1 MMARVHTSGAGSR
14 LFAAGKAPALS
25 VIFGGLTVGFFL
37 WYGLLAHL
45 AAFNVLSDELLAV
58 CLCGGVAGAI
68 VLWQRY
74 CAALAARSAIS
85 LRSIMAWDAASWAS
99 LGLFWLGFSARLG
112 AEWSGRAVALGIGV
126 FFVLKIIA
134 AARCDHAI
142 REVLVTFVVTRFPLI
157 VIAELAA
164 VIIGQRAGLHV
175 AVSSNPLLNVWGRWD
190 AVHYVDI
197 STRGYYGTDMAFFP
211 LYPSLISLVGRFTG
225 NHVVAGLLISNIAF
239 FFGLYYLYKL
249 VEEQY
254 DRGVAHRAIFYTS
267 IFPTAI
273 FFSAVYTEALFFA
286 LTVAACYHIRR
297 QRWIVAGIIG
307 FFAALTRVEGVL
319 LVAPMLIE
327 IIVHRKGIVNWFA
340 RAFAV
345 MATGAGLVLYMGYLW
360 VLQGDPLYFSHV
372 QINWDRKLAPPWTSL
387 IHSIHVITTT
397 HVSTT
402 VATQCLELAFT
413 IFMVVVLGTGFQ
425 VMRRSFAA
433 YTALSILVPMS
444 TSSLMS
450 MPRFALVLFPLFI
463 VLAVWGR
470 RPTVNNAIVAFS
482 LPLLGLFTVLFA
494 DWYWV
499 A

>member
-1 MMARVHTSGAGSR
+1 MVDRVRTSGAGSR
-14 LFAAGKAPALS
+14 LFAAGISPALS
-25 VIFGGLTVGFFL
+25 VILGGLSLGFFL
-37 WYGLLAHL
+37 WYALIAHV
-45 AAFNVLSDELLAV
+45 AALNVLDDELLAV
-58 CLCGGVAGAI
+58 SVIAGVAGAI

-74 CAALAARSAIS
+74 SYALAARSSVS
-85 LRSIMAWDAASWAS
+85 LHSILAWDAASWGS
-99 LGLFWLGFSARLG
+99 LCLFWLGFSAQLG

-126 FFVLKIIA
+126 FFVIKIIA

-164 VIIGQRAGLHV
+164 VIIGQRAGEHV

-211 LYPSLISLVGRFTG
+211 LYPWLISVLGHLTG
-225 NHVVAGLLISNIAF
+225 NHVVSGLLISNIAF

-249 VEEQY
+249 VEEHY

-273 FFSAVYTEALFFA
+273 FFSAVYTESLFFA
-286 LTVAACYHIRR
+286 LTVAAFYNIRR
-297 QRWIVAGIIG
+297 QRWLAAGIIG

-327 IIVHRKGIVNWFA
+327 IIVSRKVVTNWFT

-345 MATGAGLVLYMGYLW
+345 MATGSGLLCYMAYLW
-360 VLQGDPLYFSHV
+360 VLQGDPLFFSHV
-372 QINWDRKLAPPWTSL
+372 QSNWDRKLAPPWTS
-387 IHSIHVITTT
+387 ITHSFHVITTA

-413 IFMVVVLGTGFQ
+413 IFMVVILCTGFQ
-425 VMRRSFAA
+425 AMRRSFAA

-470 RPTVNNAIVAFS
+470 RPTVNNAIVSFS